1 MPANQLDR
9 MEQLL
14 TEIRDAL
21 RAQEKAAACEPQPFG
36 YARSDAPY
44 TTGGTNPG
52 INVSASYTETAP
64 PYQQDTPSFS
74 AMQGMIA
81 ADDPRSS
88 VDPRYPIFSGM
99 GPSGPLM
106 AAIPLPP
113 ARPAGSE
120 PDLDTAL
127 TMGMEAPAPVVA
139 PDRKGPPSLYP
150 KPDLTPGVIFPQI
163 TAADVSVP
171 GYAKRVRAVPDAMK
185 RAVYLRYGLDPA
197 KHETAEVDHY
207 VSLCLGGTN
216 DIENLWP
223 EPAVT
228 PDAPGQVGFHEKDA
242 VEFWLH
248 QQVCNK
254 SMSLQAAQDAI
265 RGDWYATYLSI
276 PHSHLAMMS
285 AMLDAPEQP

>member
-1 MPANQLDR
+1 MVAMLLKQILA
-9 MEQLL
+9 LL
-14 TEIRDAL
+14 TEIRDLLKSPPLPAVPYEHAAQ
-21 RAQEKAAACEPQPFG
+21 RAPAAVM
-36 YARSDAPY
+36 DAPAPAY
-44 TTGGTNPG
+44 DPLAGMRRGWLHTPDTGGAVFDGP
-52 INVSASYTETAP
+52 TAGATVAEAMP
-64 PYQQDTPSFS
+64 PE
-74 AMQGMIA
+74 
-81 ADDPRSS
+81 
-88 VDPRYPIFSGM
+88 
-99 GPSGPLM
+99 
-106 AAIPLPP
+106 
-113 ARPAGSE
+113 SE

-139 PDRKGPPSLYP
+139 PNRKGPASLYP
-150 KPDLTPGVIFPQI
+150 TPSLTPGVIFPQI
-163 TAADVSVP
+163 TGDDVSVP
-171 GYAKRVRAVPDAMK
+171 GYAKRVRAVPEAMK

-216 DIENLWP
+216 DVENLWP

-228 PDAPGQVGFHEKDA
+228 PDAPGQVGFREKDA
-242 VEFWLH
+242 VEFFLH

>member
-1 MPANQLDR
+1 MSAHDEAKALEYRRPSTAICQLDR
-9 MEQLL
+9 IEAML

-21 RAQEKAAACEPQPFG
+21 VAQPPENMPKSMPP
-36 YARSDAPY
+36 SAPY
-44 TTGGTNPG
+44 DPLAPRPPG
-52 INVSASYTETAP
+52 SPLGSTPLSEAMLSYDAQLATA
-64 PYQQDTPSFS
+64 
-74 AMQGMIA
+74 
-81 ADDPRSS
+81 
-88 VDPRYPIFSGM
+88 
-99 GPSGPLM
+99 L
-106 AAIPLPP
+106 PLPP

-127 TMGMEAPAPVVA
+127 TMGMEAPAPLV
-139 PDRKGPPSLYP
+139 PPERKGPPSLYP
-150 KPDLTPGVIFPQI
+150 QSSLTPGVTFPNI
-163 TAADVSVP
+163 TGDDVSVP

-185 RAVYLRYGLDPA
+185 RAVYLRYGLDPS
-197 KHETAEVDHY
+197 KHDTAEVDHY

-254 SMSLQAAQDAI
+254 SMTLQAAQDAI
-265 RGDWYATYLSI
+265 RGDWYAVWLTM
-276 PHSHLAMMS
+276 PRDHVAMMS